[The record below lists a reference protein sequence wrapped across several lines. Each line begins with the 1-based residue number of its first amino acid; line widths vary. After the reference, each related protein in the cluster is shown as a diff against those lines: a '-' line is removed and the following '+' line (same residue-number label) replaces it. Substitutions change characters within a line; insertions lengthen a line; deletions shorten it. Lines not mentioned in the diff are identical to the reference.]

1 MSGRNLLFVPGPTN
15 SPDRILRAMHVP
27 MEDHRSSSFPALAG
41 PILSDLKKVFKT
53 ESGQAIVFPGTGTG
67 GWESA
72 LVNTLSPGDKVLSFR
87 YGQFSH
93 LWIDMMQR
101 LGLDVTAVD
110 VEWGEGAPPATIH
123 ELLSKDTKHEYKA
136 VCVVHNE
143 TATGV
148 TSDIGAVRK
157 AIDAAKHPALLFVDS
172 VSGLGSLDF
181 RMDEWKVDICVTGS
195 QKGFMLPA
203 GAGIVCASPRAIE
216 MGKTAKL
223 PRCYWSYED
232 MLKANATG
240 YFPYTPS
247 IPMLYGL
254 REALNMLFEEGLE
267 NVFARHHRLAEGC
280 RRAVKAWG
288 LSLCAKSPNWY
299 SDTVSAIMVPPG
311 FNGGDVIDIAYR
323 RYNFALGAGL
333 NKMAGKLYRIGHLGD
348 LNEIT
353 LLAGIGGAEMA
364 MSDVGIKVDLGSGV
378 AAAQKYWLE
387 TAQPLPAKK
396 VAGPAESAAPARK
409 PAGVA

>member
-1 MSGRNLLFVPGPTN
+1 MPGRNFLFVPGPTN
-15 SPDRILRAMHVP
+15 TPDRILRAMHVP
-27 MEDHRSSSFPALAG
+27 MEDHRSSSFPELTG
-41 PILSDLKKVFKT
+41 SILRDLKQVFKT
-53 ESGQAIVFPGTGTG
+53 ETGTPFVFPGTGTG

-72 LVNTLSPGDKVLSFR
+72 LVNTLSPGDKILTFR

-101 LGLDVTAVD
+101 FGLDVTVVD
-110 VEWGEGAPPATIH
+110 VEWGEGAPADQLQD
-123 ELLSKDTKHEYKA
+123 LLARDTARAYKA
-136 VCVVHNE
+136 VCIVHNE

-148 TSDIGAVRK
+148 TSDIAAVRK

-172 VSGLGSLDF
+172 VSGLASIDF
-181 RMDEWKVDICVTGS
+181 RMDEWKVDIVITGS

-203 GAGIVCASPRAIE
+203 GAGLVCVSPRALE
-216 MGKTAKL
+216 LGKAARL

-232 MLKANATG
+232 MLKANTTG

-254 REALNMLFEEGLE
+254 REALTMLLEEGME
-267 NVFARHHRLAEGC
+267 NVFARHRRLAEGC
-280 RRAVKAWG
+280 RRAVAAWG
-288 LSLCAKSPNWY
+288 LSLCARAPKWY
-299 SDTVSAIMVPPG
+299 SDTVSAVMVPAG
-311 FNGGDVIDIAYR
+311 FNGGDVIDVAFR

-333 NKMAGKLYRIGHLGD
+333 NKVAGKLFRIGHLGD

-353 LLAGIGGAEMA
+353 LLAGIAGTEMA
-364 MSDVGIKVDLGSGV
+364 MRDVGIKLELGKGV
-378 AAAQKYWLE
+378 AAAQQYWLE
-387 TAQPLPAKK
+387 TQKPLAAKK
-396 VAGPAESAAPARK
+396 ASGAAEAAVAKR